1 MPTPVENAAFVA
13 LLRGGR
19 RPWQVYAELVEE
31 TGSALRVL
39 EDEIERDD
47 APGTLFGDD
56 APVTFFGDDSPGRL
70 FGDDA
75 PGRLFGDDAFGT
87 LFAPPVDA
95 QATPAAVDI
104 SSALDRAAAEI
115 AAWRA
120 DGIELVTVLDPRYP
134 ENLRGVH
141 DRPPLLFKAGEL
153 SPKDARALAVVGT
166 RHPAGESLTTARR
179 LAGDL
184 VDAGYTVF
192 SGLAVGIDTAVHTA
206 ALASG
211 GRTIAVVGTG
221 LRHCYPPQN
230 IELAKRIAHEC
241 ALVSQF
247 WPDAPPTR
255 RTFPMRNAVMSG
267 MTLGTVIVEAS
278 HTSGTR
284 IQARLALA
292 QGRPVFLH
300 RSLLSQPW
308 ARELATRPGT
318 HAVMGAEE
326 VLAVVG
332 RLSADEELV
341 ADGLTAGSPGQ

>member
-1 MPTPVENAAFVA
+1 MPTPVEDAAFVA
-13 LLRGGR
+13 LLREGR

-47 APGTLFGDD
+47 AQGTLFRDD
-56 APVTFFGDDSPGRL
+56 AHSTVFGE
-70 FGDDA
+70 DA
-75 PGRLFGDDAFGT
+75 RGT
-87 LFAPPVDA
+87 LFDPPVDV
-95 QATPAAVDI
+95 QAPVPLDI
-104 SSALDRAAAEI
+104 RRALGRATAEL

-120 DGIELVTVLDPRYP
+120 DGIEIVTVLDPRYP

-141 DRPPLLFKAGEL
+141 DRPPLLFEAGEL
-153 SPKDARALAVVGT
+153 RPMDARALAVVGT
-166 RHPAGESLTTARR
+166 RHPAGDSVTTARH

-192 SGLAVGIDTAVHTA
+192 SGLAAGIDTAVHTA

-211 GRTIAVVGTG
+211 GRTVAVVGTG

-230 IELAKRIAHEC
+230 IELAQRIAREC
-241 ALVSQF
+241 AVVSQF

-300 RSLLSQPW
+300 SSLLSQPW
-308 ARELATRPGT
+308 ARELATRPGM
-318 HAVMGAEE
+318 HAITGADD

-332 RLSADEELV
+332 RLSGDEELV
-341 ADGLTAGSPGQ
+341 ANGLTARSPGQ